1 MVDQFSTNEWL
12 NGGGDAAPNGVPLNK
27 YPQFSFF
34 NTVGI
39 NSNDMLQQIINET
52 GTRFLG
58 RFASGESLIAGPN
71 GPTGSGYS
79 FETAPIPLT
88 TLKDLRCSN
97 QNRRFQNPELV
108 PIPRSI
114 VRRAF
119 GNYVITPHEAPN
131 KSVFQL
137 FNPPAIVPIG
147 ADIIGTM
154 PVAPSQSGS
163 LTPFRRAY
171 NAGDPFNR
179 FNAVPNSKVYANKDG
194 FATVISP
201 ANQVQGSRR
210 ASNQAAASTAGSG
223 RRVSENGSAYTGNPR
238 FVYDGSDYTKYL
250 KLKAQNNNYNDT
262 TYGGDRHYAAQS
274 ALNRVRH

>member
-1 MVDQFSTNEWL
+1 MPDSPQLTHTQILPMF
-12 NGGGDAAPNGVPLNK
+12 D
-27 YPQFSFF
+27 YPQLNFF
-34 NTVGI
+34 TCKHGNGALCAGAGS
-39 NSNDMLQQIINET
+39 SNNNNNNNAMERIIKET
-52 GTRFLG
+52 GTRLLG
-58 RFASGESLIAGPN
+58 RVASGDSAKSPGVP
-71 GPTGSGYS
+71 
-79 FETAPIPLT
+79 FEPAPFPLT

-97 QNRRFQNPELV
+97 QNRRFQNPEMV

-119 GNYVITPHEAPN
+119 GNYIITPN
-131 KSVFQL
+131 IDTSNSIFQL
-137 FNPPAIVPIG
+137 FNPPELEPIG
-147 ADIIGTM
+147 PDIIGTM
-154 PVAPSQSGS
+154 PIAPSQSGS

-179 FNAVPNSKVYANKDG
+179 FNAVPNSKVYVNKDG
-194 FATVISP
+194 TFATAISP